1 MYNKNKKIMGA
12 NSKHYGD
19 VSKWIETII
28 ESCTT
33 VEQTQSAQR
42 VIDSFDTYLRGMDYS
57 LKSKL
62 RKDLQIQLDCKFE
75 TIINNLI

>member
-1 MYNKNKKIMGA
+1 MYNKNKKLMAA

-33 VEQTQSAQR
+33 VEQAQTAQR
-42 VIDSFDTYLRGMDYS
+42 VIESFSTYLRGKDYY

-62 RKDLQIQLDCKFE
+62 TRDLQIQLDCKFE